1 MISLN
6 VSLAIIHTA
15 SSSSSLVSR
24 LRQFH
29 FPATAYNRSFPRK
42 FQQKKKMKNVQHVST
57 GWRGGGGGSGG
68 VLVFNMYNFY
78 STDLSCKGYKDK
90 CRNLL
95 PRRCIRK
102 LGEELCLDNKRFRHL
117 EV

>member
-24 LRQFH
+24 LPQFH

-57 GWRGGGGGSGG
+57 GWRGGGGARGAGG
-68 VLVFNMYNFY
+68 VRG
-78 STDLSCKGYKDK
+78 CKGYKDK